1 LELTN
6 SILKDIRVAVGLAVD
21 VTDFDGELL
30 PHINNAISELNQ
42 IGVGNPLVVVDDKQL
57 WGDLQNPNQTDGNLA
72 FQMVPQFIGLSTKML
87 FDPPPPSTVQF
98 YASNVEKL
106 LWRLKF
112 AYEEPYT
119 TTTTTL
125 Y

>member
-6 SILKDIRVAVGLAVD
+6 SILKDIRVAVGLTAD
-21 VTDFDGELL
+21 TIDFDGELI
-30 PHINNAISELNQ
+30 PHINSAISELNQ
-42 IGVGNPLVVVDDKQL
+42 VGIGKPLVVVDDKQL
-57 WGDLQNPNQTDGNLA
+57 WGDLQDPLQTSGNLS
-72 FQMVPQFIGLSTKML
+72 FQMVPQFIGLSTKIL
-87 FDPPPPSTVQF
+87 FDPPPPSSVQF
-98 YASNVEKL
+98 YASNIERL

>member
-1 LELTN
+1 LELAN
-6 SILKDIRVAVGLAVD
+6 SILKDIRVAVGLAAD

-42 IGVGNPLVVVDDKQL
+42 IGVGNPLVVIDDKQL
-57 WGDLQNPNQTDGNLA
+57 WSDFQNPNQTDGNLA

-87 FDPPPPSTVQF
+87 FDPPPPSTIQF

-119 TTTTTL
+119 TTTTM

>member
-6 SILKDIRVAVGLAVD
+6 SILKDIRVAVGIAAD
-21 VTDFDGELL
+21 VVDFDGEII
-30 PHINNAISELNQ
+30 PHINSAISELNQ
-42 IGVGNPLVVVDDKQL
+42 IGIGNPLVVVDDKQL
-57 WGDLQNPNQTDGNLA
+57 WSELQNPDQTSGNLS
-72 FQMVPQFIGLSTKML
+72 FQMVPQFIGLSTKIL
-87 FDPPPPSTVQF
+87 FDPPPPSSVQY
-98 YASNVEKL
+98 YASSVEKL

>member
-1 LELTN
+1 MELTN
-6 SILKDIRVAVGLAVD
+6 SILKDIRVAVGLAAD

-57 WGDLQNPNQTDGNLA
+57 WSELQNTLQTDGNLA

-87 FDPPPPSTVQF
+87 FDPPPPSTIQF

>member
-1 LELTN
+1 LELAN
-6 SILKDIRVAVGLAVD
+6 SILKDIRVAVGLAAD

-30 PHINNAISELNQ
+30 PHVNNAISELNQ
-42 IGVGNPLVVVDDKQL
+42 IGVGNPLVVIDDKQL
-57 WGDLQNPNQTDGNLA
+57 WSDFQNPNQTDGNLA

-87 FDPPPPSTVQF
+87 FDPPPPSTIQF

-119 TTTTTL
+119 TTTTM